1 MRLKMSSLPEENPKG
16 INTSVDNNNNHS
28 DNLADASLEQL
39 GYDAWFHDIG
49 LLPNRFTK
57 KIVEE
62 LKRKGT
68 AAKIV

>member
-1 MRLKMSSLPEENPKG
+1 LLN
-16 INTSVDNNNNHS
+16 
-28 DNLADASLEQL
+28 
-39 GYDAWFHDIG
+39 IG